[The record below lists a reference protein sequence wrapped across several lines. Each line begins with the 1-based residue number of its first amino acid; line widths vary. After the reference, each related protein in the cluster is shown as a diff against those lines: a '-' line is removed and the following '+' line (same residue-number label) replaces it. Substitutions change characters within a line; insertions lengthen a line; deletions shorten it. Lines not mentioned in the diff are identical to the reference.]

1 MPNCPTCGAPTK
13 AGGKCKNRTCK
24 YAPRC
29 HLHTSVKVGTSNIP
43 NAGRGLFAK
52 QRIRKGQV
60 IADYTLGT
68 ERLTAAQFTSRYPSK
83 RATHVWTP
91 DGKVFTVGTRNQ
103 QIVW

>member
-1 MPNCPTCGAPTK
+1 M
-13 AGGKCKNRTCK
+13 
-24 YAPRC
+24 
-29 HLHTSVKVGTSNIP
+29 HTSVKVGTSNIP

-91 DGKVFTVGTRNQ
+91 DGQVFYDAIDTSRSISGLANRASRGGTNNARFNAGGK
-103 QIVW
+103 